1 VLADPRLA
9 HAERSL
15 DSRAPSRAGDALAVA
30 LLVLLAIL
38 LNWQVFRLPNGLPA
52 SGDGSDLWVTHWGEF
67 SYLKKTVAES
77 GAIPLWN
84 PHLMSGRP
92 FAADPLA
99 ALFYPPTHLVHL
111 LPLRAFFL
119 LMLIGHLAFAGVGA
133 YALARLGVRLGIGA
147 ALLVGI
153 AFMWSPRLIGHYGA
167 GHLTMTMA
175 ASWLPWVALALVL
188 AIRRGAIWVAPAGLA
203 LGLAI
208 LAGHPQI
215 AFYHLLMVGALT
227 AGGLVWAARREH
239 TGRARFRA
247 AVRVAGIGVGTVAI
261 GVLVGAALLLPAL
274 EFTHQSLR
282 EGGLTVEDRLAPID
296 VLRYL
301 LAVPMDA
308 AIPHEKTFVP
318 GIPVLFLF
326 PLAFLRRRG
335 LAALL
340 TGAVCLAAVLA
351 MGAATPLL
359 PFLAEHIPGFGYFRA
374 PARIWFL
381 GTFALALLAGMGFDA
396 LLGGRPHL
404 RLLQPALILL
414 LALNLWT
421 VDEPLIHVRSADLG
435 YTPSQLEIA
444 AATLAGDTR
453 VYGVQRNI
461 RQAILPALDLELA
474 DGQDPLQIAR
484 YARFMQLAG
493 GYQFGGY
500 ALAIPPFEVY
510 DPEWPTHQDAQPRA
524 RLLGLLNVGIVA
536 SRTPLNDS
544 ELVHVATIGD
554 TFLYRNDAVLPRAFV
569 VSASL
574 GTELARATPEQLAQL
589 AMDGAVAPDPETGAA
604 SVTMQTPDRL
614 VTQVDLRTDGYLVVG
629 TPWYPGWEARIDGR
643 RASLDQVGGVLQGVS
658 VPAGVH
664 TVEIVYRPRSVWIGL
679 ALCVSGLMIAGIWTL
694 IAARAARRAHHPR
707 KATL

>member
-1 VLADPRLA
+1 MLADPRLA

-15 DSRAPSRAGDALAVA
+15 DSRAPSRVGDALAVVT
-30 LLVLLAIL
+30 LVLLAIL
-38 LNWQVFRLPNGLPA
+38 LNWQTFQVPQGLPA
-52 SGDGSDLWVTHWGEF
+52 SGDGSDLWVTHWSQTAF
-67 SYLKKTVAES
+67 LKQAVAET

-111 LPLRAFFL
+111 LPLREFFL
-119 LMLIGHLAFAGVGA
+119 LVLVGHLAFAGVGA
-133 YALARLGVRLGIGA
+133 YALARLGVRLGTGA

-175 ASWLPWVALALVL
+175 AAWLPWVALALVL
-188 AIRRGAIWVAPAGLA
+188 AIRRGPIWVAPAGLA

-227 AGGLVWAARREH
+227 AGGLVWAAQQEP
-239 TGRARFRA
+239 TGRVRLRA
-247 AVRVAGIGVGTVAI
+247 ALRVAGIGVGTVAI
-261 GVLVGAALLLPAL
+261 GALVGAALLIPAL

-282 EGGLTVEDRLAPID
+282 EGGLTVEDRLAPLD
-296 VLRYL
+296 LLRYL
-301 LAVPMDA
+301 LAVPLDGA
-308 AIPHEKTFVP
+308 TPHEKTFVP

-326 PLAFLRRRG
+326 PLAFLRRRA

-340 TGAVCLAAVLA
+340 TVAVCLTAALA

-359 PFLAEHIPGFGYFRA
+359 PFLAEHVPGFGYFRA

-381 GTFALALLAGMGFDA
+381 GTLTLALLAGLGFEA

-404 RLLQPALILL
+404 RLLQPAVILL
-414 LALNLWT
+414 LAVNLWA
-421 VDEPLIHVRSADLG
+421 VDEPLLHVRSADIG
-435 YTPSQLEIA
+435 YTPSRLEAVA
-444 AATLAGDTR
+444 AALAGDTR

-461 RQAILPALDLELA
+461 RQAVLPALDLELA

-484 YARFMQLAG
+484 YAGFMQLAG
-493 GYQFGGY
+493 GYRFDGY

-536 SRTPLNDS
+536 SRAPLDDP
-544 ELVHVATIGD
+544 ELDHIATIGD

-569 VSASL
+569 VPASL
-574 GTELARATPEQLAQL
+574 GAALAGATPEHLARL
-589 AMDGAVAPDPETGAA
+589 AMDGAVAPDPATGSAT
-604 SVTMQTPDRL
+604 VTMQTSDRL
-614 VTQVDLRTDGYLVVG
+614 VVQVDLATDGYLVVG

-643 RASLDQVGGVLQGVS
+643 RATLDQVGGVLQGVS
-658 VPAGVH
+658 VPAGIH
-664 TVEIVYRPRSVWIGL
+664 IVEIVYRPRSVWIGL
-679 ALCVSGLMIAGIWTL
+679 ALCVSGLILAGIWTL
-694 IAARAARRAHHPR
+694 IAARAARRAPHPP